1 MRVKINHGGKTYHI
15 DWDKSVPP
23 TKEEARKI
31 ADDLLSREAEQNEKT
46 KPLIDLKD
54 EASWLRDKV
63 KSGWDEVKYQ
73 LSDLEPL
80 TEGVGDGLK
89 WLTESPEFLNNAR
102 DRFKELTTG
111 PKGPRSDRPMDR
123 VNFGNQKAQE
133 GFRNTI
139 ADLAT
144 PSRLDIATLGLA
156 GAAKA
161 APKILSEGGK
171 LLEAAGDVRR
181 SGELGAE
188 AGVFKFGKNTGSPKP
203 RWKNFELS
211 FASDE
216 DKAAYILAGKGE
228 SKAHQAILAQA
239 QKEGLDVEEL
249 LERGMKIRQTIKK
262 SEGSATGT
270 SISVPSHG
278 KGTRLGGTNPRS
290 KGKNPRALKAN
301 PDQELEDAV
310 NQIADGSIEKAG
322 DDVVLSGDKL
332 PPTQPP
338 AENVLEDI
346 SSGPESVSDPD
357 EKLRWKDALDLLG
370 PFQRSVQSM
379 GEMSRP
385 LRQAKIPTLLHPFS
399 SGPAFKNMFKAA
411 VDPDHVSKVMA
422 EVDARPFANIKEFK
436 LDDEAGE
443 LSDVTRN
450 LYREAGLRMSDLKE
464 AFPSGL
470 AEKIPGLKQITK
482 RSEAAY
488 QAYGDTLLPNEFDR
502 IMKKYGYS
510 ETNLPDNETLR
521 QIGNTVN
528 TLAGSGGGG
537 KFFEQAVPT
546 AQKFLYSPRYQKS
559 QADLLNPWNYGGSSK
574 RFGDIGAKELR
585 RDVGIFGAGAAGGIA
600 GIDALSDDVDVTWN
614 PLDSDFAKVRVGD
627 TRFNP
632 IGAMNPLIRTGA
644 RTAKN
649 LGNLAFGDDFN
660 ELIEPL
666 VGEEAANKKVDL
678 GFTLSNFARSK
689 LAPGLA
695 TLGGDIAFGQGKD
708 SDGNPEIRNVIG
720 EPLRDENYFGK
731 NFETPYLG
739 HMLGDNTPLYYQEL
753 GEIANSDNPELNWAA
768 APLGFFGADSSTYK
782 KRETS
787 PSKPK
792 GKKSTGQRRFPG

>member
-31 ADDLLSREAEQNEKT
+31 ADDLLFKEQHKPINPIEEIKNSPIGEAT
-46 KPLIDLKD
+46 K
-54 EASWLRDKV
+54 WLF
-63 KSGWDEVKYQ
+63 S
-73 LSDLEPL
+73 SP
-80 TEGVGDGLK
+80 EGVRRGSDKIKSTIDEGNGLFFN
-89 WLTESPEFLNNAR
+89 WGQGNDVEGGREFAK
-102 DRFKELTTG
+102 DVVEF
-111 PKGPRSDRPMDR
+111 
-123 VNFGNQKAQE
+123 
-133 GFRNTI
+133 
-139 ADLAT
+139 AT
-144 PSRLDIATLGLA
+144 PTRLDIATAGLGLVA
-156 GAAKA
+156 KPVLKGLSKA
-161 APKILSEGGK
+161 APKVLSEIGK
-171 LLEAAGDVRR
+171 FADAAKAVRG
-181 SGELGAE
+181 GELGAE

-270 SISVPSHG
+270 LISVPSHG
-278 KGTRLGGTNPRS
+278 KGTRLGGTNPRA
-290 KGKNPRALKAN
+290 KGLNPRALKAN

-310 NQIADGSIEKAG
+310 NQIADGSIEKGG
-322 DDVVLSGDKL
+322 DDVVLSGGDKL

-338 AENVLEDI
+338 AEKVLEDI
-346 SSGPESVSDPD
+346 PSGPESVADPD

-436 LDDEAGE
+436 LDPEAGE
-443 LSDVTRN
+443 LVDVTRN

-470 AEKIPGLKQITK
+470 AEKIPGLKQVTK

-502 IMKKYGYS
+502 IMKNYGYS

-521 QIGNTVN
+521 QIGETVN

-537 KFFEQAVPT
+537 QFFEDAVPT

-559 QADLLNPWNYGGSSK
+559 QADLLNPWNYGGKSK

-585 RDVGIFGAGAAGGIA
+585 KDVGTFGAGAVGGIA

-614 PLDSDFAKVRVGD
+614 PLDTDFAKIKVGD

-644 RTAKN
+644 RLAKN
-649 LGNLAFGDDFN
+649 AGNFFGGDEFN

-666 VGEEAANKKVDL
+666 VGEELANKKVDA
-678 GFTLSNFARSK
+678 GFTLGNFVRSK
-689 LAPGLA
+689 LAPGAA
-695 TLGGDIAFGQGKD
+695 TLAADYFMGQKKNKETG
-708 SDGNPEIRNVIG
+708 EMEMHNVVG

-753 GEIANSDNPELNWAA
+753 GEIANSENPELNWAA

-782 KRETS
+782 KRESGTQ
-787 PSKPK
+787 KPK
-792 GKKSTGQRRFPG
+792 GKKSTGERRRPG

>member
-15 DWDKSVPP
+15 EWDKKVPP

-31 ADDLLSREAEQNEKT
+31 ADDLLSEENTKSERT

-54 EASWLRDKV
+54 EAKWLGDTV

-73 LSDLEPL
+73 LSDLEPI
-80 TEGVGDGLK
+80 TEGVGEGLK

-102 DRFKELTTG
+102 DKFKELTAG

-133 GFRNTI
+133 GFRNTV

-161 APKILSEGGK
+161 APKLLSEGGK

-181 SGELGAE
+181 GGELGAE
-188 AGVFKFGKNTGSPKP
+188 AGVLKIGGP
-203 RWKNFELS
+203 R
-211 FASDE
+211 D
-216 DKAAYILAGKGE
+216 
-228 SKAHQAILAQA
+228 
-239 QKEGLDVEEL
+239 
-249 LERGMKIRQTIKK
+249 
-262 SEGSATGT
+262 
-270 SISVPSHG
+270 
-278 KGTRLGGTNPRS
+278 LGI
-290 KGKNPRALKAN
+290 NPRAIKQAEEKIDEIVDLISAGEDSSSIGIKLNLKPGTIDAIKKKHKLGGN
-301 PDQELEDAV
+301 PDKGIEDAV
-310 NQIADGSIEKAG
+310 NQIADGSIEKGG
-322 DDVVLSGDKL
+322 DDVVLSGGNKL
-332 PPTQPP
+332 PPNQPP
-338 AENVLEDI
+338 AEKVLEDI
-346 SSGPESVSDPD
+346 PSGPESVSDPD

-436 LDDEAGE
+436 LDPESGE
-443 LSDVTRN
+443 LGDVTRN

-470 AEKIPGLKQITK
+470 AEKIPVLKHATK

-488 QAYGDTLLPNEFDR
+488 QAYGDTIIPNEFDR

-521 QIGNTVN
+521 QIGETVN

-537 KFFEQAVPT
+537 QFFEDAVPT

-559 QADLLNPWNYGGSSK
+559 QADLLNPWNYSGKSR

-585 RDVGIFGAGAAGGIA
+585 RDVGTFGGLAVGGIA

-614 PLDSDFAKVRVGD
+614 PLDTDFAKIKVGD

-632 IGAMNPLIRTGA
+632 LGAMNPLIRTGA
-644 RTAKN
+644 RLSKN
-649 LGNLAFGDDFN
+649 AGNFFGGDEFN

-666 VGEEAANKKVDL
+666 VGEELANKKVDA
-678 GFTLSNFARSK
+678 GFTLGNFARSK
-689 LAPGLA
+689 LAPGAA
-695 TLGGDIAFGQGKD
+695 TLGADYFMGQKKNKETG
-708 SDGNPEIRNVIG
+708 EMEMHNVVG
-720 EPLRDENYFGK
+720 EPLVDENYFGK

-753 GEIANSDNPELNWAA
+753 GEIANSENPELNWAA

-782 KRETS
+782 KRESGTQ
-787 PSKPK
+787 KPK
-792 GKKSTGQRRFPG
+792 GKKSTGERRRPG